1 MVSERAFN
9 ENFNRA
15 PRTARPGER
24 QERERVQI
32 KLKAYEKA
40 ATGRAR
46 LSDIQE
52 RIWFQINQIL
62 PEESPETEAFNKQY
76 NGVCELREKLTAAQK
91 TRKNLDS
98 HTQSFN
104 WGMYALAGT
113 EIEIF
118 KSIESGF
125 EDAIKVEE
133 AVVLQLMQQR
143 RDIEADYV
151 DRISVDTK
159 RMTQEEKEAT
169 ALKKLEY
176 KKIMLKDIKALQIK
190 QTRLGKL
197 EELRIG
203 LSKVKSHRRILDNF
217 CRDNNPLESGLSNKI
232 VNEIAGKVI
241 KEKKNEDD

>member
-24 QERERVQI
+24 QERERVQTR
-32 KLKAYEKA
+32 LKEYEKA

-76 NGVCELREKLTAAQK
+76 DGVCELREKLTAAQK

-98 HTQSFN
+98 VTQAFN
-104 WGMYALAGT
+104 WGMYALAGS

-118 KSIESGF
+118 ESIESGYL
-125 EDAIKVEE
+125 DAIEIEE
-133 AVVLQLMQQR
+133 DKIKQLMQQR
-143 RDIEADYV
+143 REIEQKYIDQV
-151 DRISVDTK
+151 SEDTK
-159 RMTQEEKEAT
+159 RLTYEEKQAKAE
-169 ALKKLEY
+169 KKLEY
-176 KKIMLKDIKALQIK
+176 KKIMLEDIKGLQIK
-190 QTRLGKL
+190 STRKGKL

-203 LSKVKSHRRILDNF
+203 LSKVRSHRRVLDSF
-217 CRDNNPLESGLSNKI
+217 CKANNPLESGLSNKI

-241 KEKKNEDD
+241 KEKKAEVG

>member
-9 ENFNRA
+9 ENFNRQ
-15 PRTARPGER
+15 PRQPRPGEQR
-24 QERERVQI
+24 QRDKVQTR
-32 KLKAYEKA
+32 LKEYETA
-40 ATGRAR
+40 ANGRTR

-52 RIWFQINQIL
+52 RIWFQINEIMEKSEDL
-62 PEESPETEAFNKQY
+62 ADFNKQY
-76 NGVCELREKLTAAQK
+76 KAVCELREKLTAAQK

-151 DRISVDTK
+151 DQISVDTK

-203 LSKVKSHRRILDNF
+203 LSKVKSHRRILDSF
-217 CRDNNPLESGLSNKI
+217 CKVNNPLESGLSNKI

-241 KEKKNEDD
+241 KEKKEEAD